1 MTAQPGLSLHAA
13 HVPATES
20 ALLGK
25 RRTGVLIATTAGN
38 ALGKTATVH
47 AVFGTF
53 LVPLSQEF
61 GWQRS
66 SISMVLAILAVV
78 SAIIYPLAGRYADR
92 HGTRNMVLL
101 GNVLFALSVACLAL
115 TNGNLVL
122 FYLNFLAIS
131 LFGSLPATSVFSRLV
146 AEWFDKNR
154 GTALG
159 ISAGLGNGI
168 GSVCVPI
175 MTALIVSTAGWRAG
189 YLGIGALILCVG
201 FPIFFFLLRDAPRKA
216 TESGL
221 RDAISDRPAPLIEGM
236 TLRQAIGTAP
246 FWLILIAIAAGGGT
260 MIAVLSHVVP
270 ILADRGYGLATG
282 TAIVSLFAL
291 TGSLWQI
298 FTGRVLDKSRGPRV
312 VVPMYALA
320 IVGLLLLEFSPFGAL
335 LPVAGLCLG
344 IALGAQ
350 FGALP
355 YYIARYFGLRSFGV
369 IIGVMYSAVIGAQ
382 GITPVLMDLSFDL
395 LGHYRLAVLVSIG
408 VMAVGSL
415 LLFLLPAYADE
426 PEKVPASGEA

>member
-1 MTAQPGLSLHAA
+1 MTAQPAIALDAANGPLSEA
-13 HVPATES
+13 PALNKS
-20 ALLGK
+20 
-25 RRTGVLIATTAGN
+25 RTGVLIAATAGN

-61 GWQRS
+61 GWARS

-78 SAIIYPLAGRYADR
+78 SACIYPLAGRYADR

-101 GNVLFALSVACLAL
+101 GNVLFAASVACLAL
-115 TNGNLVL
+115 TNGNLML

-146 AEWFDKNR
+146 AEWFDTNR

-159 ISAGLGNGI
+159 VSAGLGNGI

-201 FPIFFFLLRDAPRKA
+201 FPIFFFLLRDAPR
-216 TESGL
+216 
-221 RDAISDRPAPLIEGM
+221 PAAPSNPSETASPIVDGM
-236 TLRQAIGTAP
+236 TLRQAISTAP
-246 FWLILIAIAAGGGT
+246 FWLMLIAIAAGGGT

-270 ILADRGYGLATG
+270 ILADRGYGLGTG
-282 TAIVSLFAL
+282 TAIVSIFAL

-320 IVGLLLLEFSPFGAL
+320 ILGLLLLEFSPFGAL

-355 YYIARYFGLRSFGV
+355 YFIAQYFGLRSFGV

-382 GITPVLMDLSFDL
+382 GITPVLMDLSYDMI
-395 LGHYRLAVLVSIG
+395 GHYRAAVVVAVG
-408 VMAVGSL
+408 VMAIGSL
-415 LLFLLPAYADE
+415 LLFLLPPYAASTGSSA
-426 PEKVPASGEA
+426 PAE